1 MPTQDIGIRWSEE
14 KYATKDEVR
23 DAYNMSMIDN
33 IWKQIIDYRRLYTK
47 TLDLHNIDRTPYMV
61 VVTQAIQLKV
71 ASVERR
77 LSRILVK
84 THDMRPYGKEIFT
97 KRRYAKTIEVLD
109 SNYKTNISQE
119 MVSHLLDEDLST
131 IPSQYSLIYNYIRT
145 LKYYASGHYTDII
158 DYRLLESILKQIQGV
173 PFDNLTLEKE
183 YREEEIETSHYYQ
196 NNYVYKAA
204 PIERISDM
212 IDELCNFVRESDLS
226 PVIKA
231 IVANYYLN
239 YIKPFD
245 YLNEEANALFSKI
258 CLGHFDFDEASMY
271 LNFEKVV
278 FDNDEK
284 LNRISVECQKTLDL
298 TYYVNYILD
307 LLDEDLKDILD
318 DIALTERDEIK
329 NEQIDFSKDEGI
341 NTNQAVEKEE
351 KTSDKSSVAVMARP
365 IEFVKPQEPSPYIGE
380 SNVALPIFPA
390 GLKEQDVEGI
400 VTNLL
405 EVYPYLKRTQAHFYA
420 RHCTIGKHYTISQF
434 KKEENVAYETART
447 SMDFLA
453 ENGFYSKT
461 KVRNKFVYSPVPRY

>member
-61 VVTQAIQLKV
+61 VVTQTIQLKV

-84 THDMRPYGKEIFT
+84 THDMKAYGKELFA

-173 PFDNLTLEKE
+173 SFDNLTLEKE

-204 PIERISDM
+204 PIERIADM

-239 YIKPFD
+239 YVKPFD
-245 YLNEEANALFSKI
+245 YLNEEANALFAKI

-271 LNFEKVV
+271 LNFEKIV
-278 FDNDEK
+278 FDTDEK
-284 LNRISVECQKTLDL
+284 LNKISVECQKTLDL

-318 DIALTERDEIK
+318 EIFLTERDEIK
-329 NEQIDFSKDEGI
+329 NEQIDLSEDEGL
-341 NTNQAVEKEE
+341 NAKSTVEEE
-351 KTSDKSSVAVMARP
+351 AKPSERSVAVMARP
-365 IEFVKPQEPSPYIGE
+365 VEFVKPQEPSPYIGE
-380 SNVALPIFPA
+380 SNVALPVFPA

-420 RHCTIGKHYTISQF
+420 CHCTIGKHYTISQF

>member
-61 VVTQAIQLKV
+61 VVTQTIQFKV

-84 THDMRPYGKEIFT
+84 THDMKAYGKELFA

-173 PFDNLTLEKE
+173 SFDNLTLEKE

-204 PIERISDM
+204 PIERIADM

-239 YIKPFD
+239 YVKPFD
-245 YLNEEANALFSKI
+245 YLNEEANALFAKI

-271 LNFEKVV
+271 LNFEKIV
-278 FDNDEK
+278 FDTDEK
-284 LNRISVECQKTLDL
+284 LNKISVECQKTLDL

-318 DIALTERDEIK
+318 EIVLTERDEIK
-329 NEQIDFSKDEGI
+329 NEQIDLSEDEGL
-341 NTNQAVEKEE
+341 NAKSTVEEE
-351 KTSDKSSVAVMARP
+351 AKPSERSVAVMARP
-365 IEFVKPQEPSPYIGE
+365 VEFVKPQEPSPYIGE
-380 SNVALPIFPA
+380 SNVALPVFPA

>member
-61 VVTQAIQLKV
+61 VVTQTIQLKV

-84 THDMRPYGKEIFT
+84 THDMKAYGKELFA

-173 PFDNLTLEKE
+173 SFDNLTLEKE

-204 PIERISDM
+204 PIERIADM

-239 YIKPFD
+239 YVKPFD
-245 YLNEEANALFSKI
+245 YLNEEANALFAKI

-271 LNFEKVV
+271 LNFEKIV
-278 FDNDEK
+278 FDTDEK
-284 LNRISVECQKTLDL
+284 LNKISVECQKTLDL

-318 DIALTERDEIK
+318 EIVLTERDEIK
-329 NEQIDFSKDEGI
+329 NEQIDLSEDEGLNAKSTI
-341 NTNQAVEKEE
+341 EE
-351 KTSDKSSVAVMARP
+351 EAKPSERSVAVMARP
-365 IEFVKPQEPSPYIGE
+365 VEFVKLQEPSPYIGE
-380 SNVALPIFPA
+380 SNVALPVFPA

-420 RHCTIGKHYTISQF
+420 CHCTIGKHYTISQF
-434 KKEENVAYETART
+434 KEEENVAYETART

>member
-61 VVTQAIQLKV
+61 VVTQTIQLKV

-84 THDMRPYGKEIFT
+84 THDMKAYGKELFA

-173 PFDNLTLEKE
+173 SFDNLTLEKE

-204 PIERISDM
+204 PIERIADM

-239 YIKPFD
+239 YVKPFD
-245 YLNEEANALFSKI
+245 YLNEEANALFAKI
-258 CLGHFDFDEASMY
+258 CLGNFDFDEASMY
-271 LNFEKVV
+271 LNFEKIV
-278 FDNDEK
+278 FDTDEK
-284 LNRISVECQKTLDL
+284 LNKISVECQKTLDL

-318 DIALTERDEIK
+318 EIVLTERDEIK
-329 NEQIDFSKDEGI
+329 NEQIDLSEDEGL
-341 NTNQAVEKEE
+341 NAKSTVEEE
-351 KTSDKSSVAVMARP
+351 AKPSERSVAVMARP
-365 IEFVKPQEPSPYIGE
+365 VEFVKPQEPSPYIGE
-380 SNVALPIFPA
+380 SNVALPVFPA

>member
-61 VVTQAIQLKV
+61 VVTQTIQLKV

-84 THDMRPYGKEIFT
+84 THDMKAYGKELFA

-173 PFDNLTLEKE
+173 SFDNLTLEKE

-204 PIERISDM
+204 PIERIADM

-239 YIKPFD
+239 YVKPFD
-245 YLNEEANALFSKI
+245 YLNEEANALFAKI

-271 LNFEKVV
+271 LNFEKIV
-278 FDNDEK
+278 FDTDEK
-284 LNRISVECQKTLDL
+284 LNKISVECQKTLDL

-318 DIALTERDEIK
+318 EIVLTERDEIK
-329 NEQIDFSKDEGI
+329 NEQIDLSEVEGL
-341 NTNQAVEKEE
+341 NAKSTVEEE
-351 KTSDKSSVAVMARP
+351 AKPSERSVAVMARP
-365 IEFVKPQEPSPYIGE
+365 VEFVKPQEPSPYIGE
-380 SNVALPIFPA
+380 SNVALPVFPA

-420 RHCTIGKHYTISQF
+420 CHCTIGKHYTISQF

>member
-61 VVTQAIQLKV
+61 VVTQTIQLKV

-84 THDMRPYGKEIFT
+84 THDMKAYGKELFA

-145 LKYYASGHYTDII
+145 LKYYASGHYIDII

-173 PFDNLTLEKE
+173 SFDNLTLEKE

-204 PIERISDM
+204 PIERIADM

-239 YIKPFD
+239 YVKPFD
-245 YLNEEANALFSKI
+245 YLNEEANALFAKI

-271 LNFEKVV
+271 LNFEKIV
-278 FDNDEK
+278 FDTDEK
-284 LNRISVECQKTLDL
+284 LNKISVECQKTLDL

-318 DIALTERDEIK
+318 EIVLTERDEIK
-329 NEQIDFSKDEGI
+329 NEQIDLSEDEGL
-341 NTNQAVEKEE
+341 NAKSTVEEE
-351 KTSDKSSVAVMARP
+351 AKPSERSVAVMARP
-365 IEFVKPQEPSPYIGE
+365 VEFVKLQEPSPYIGE
-380 SNVALPIFPA
+380 SNVALPVFPA

-420 RHCTIGKHYTISQF
+420 CHCTIGKHYTISQF

>member
-1 MPTQDIGIRWSEE
+1 
-14 KYATKDEVR
+14 
-23 DAYNMSMIDN
+23 
-33 IWKQIIDYRRLYTK
+33 
-47 TLDLHNIDRTPYMV
+47 
-61 VVTQAIQLKV
+61 
-71 ASVERR
+71 
-77 LSRILVK
+77 
-84 THDMRPYGKEIFT
+84 
-97 KRRYAKTIEVLD
+97 
-109 SNYKTNISQE
+109 

-173 PFDNLTLEKE
+173 SFDNLTLEKE

-204 PIERISDM
+204 PIERIADM

-239 YIKPFD
+239 YVKPFD
-245 YLNEEANALFSKI
+245 YLNEETNALFAKI

-271 LNFEKVV
+271 LNFEKIV
-278 FDNDEK
+278 FDTDEK
-284 LNRISVECQKTLDL
+284 LNKISVECQKTLDL

-318 DIALTERDEIK
+318 EIVLTERDEIK
-329 NEQIDFSKDEGI
+329 NEQIDLSEDEGL
-341 NTNQAVEKEE
+341 NAKSTVEEE
-351 KTSDKSSVAVMARP
+351 AKPSERSVAVMARP
-365 IEFVKPQEPSPYIGE
+365 VEFVKLQEHSPYIGE
-380 SNVALPIFPA
+380 SNVALPVFPA

-420 RHCTIGKHYTISQF
+420 CHCTIGKHYTISQF

>member
-47 TLDLHNIDRTPYMV
+47 TLDLHNIDRTSYMV
-61 VVTQAIQLKV
+61 VVTQTIQLKV

-84 THDMRPYGKEIFT
+84 THDMKAYGKELFA

-173 PFDNLTLEKE
+173 SFDNLTLEKE

-204 PIERISDM
+204 PIERIADM

-239 YIKPFD
+239 YVKPFD
-245 YLNEEANALFSKI
+245 YLNEEANALFAKI

-271 LNFEKVV
+271 LNFEKIV
-278 FDNDEK
+278 FDTDEK
-284 LNRISVECQKTLDL
+284 LNKISVECQKTLDL

-318 DIALTERDEIK
+318 EIVLTERDEIK
-329 NEQIDFSKDEGI
+329 NEQIDLSEDEGL
-341 NTNQAVEKEE
+341 NAKSTVEEE
-351 KTSDKSSVAVMARP
+351 AKPSERSVAVMARP
-365 IEFVKPQEPSPYIGE
+365 VEFVKPQEPSPYIGE
-380 SNVALPIFPA
+380 SNVALPVFPA

>member
-61 VVTQAIQLKV
+61 VVTQTIQLKV

-84 THDMRPYGKEIFT
+84 THDMKAYGKELFA

-145 LKYYASGHYTDII
+145 LKYYASGHYTHII

-173 PFDNLTLEKE
+173 SFDNLTLEKE

-204 PIERISDM
+204 PIERIADM

-239 YIKPFD
+239 YVKPFD
-245 YLNEEANALFSKI
+245 YLNEEANALFAKI

-271 LNFEKVV
+271 LNFEKIV
-278 FDNDEK
+278 FDTDEK
-284 LNRISVECQKTLDL
+284 LNKISVECQKTLDL

-318 DIALTERDEIK
+318 EIVLTERDEIK
-329 NEQIDFSKDEGI
+329 NEQIDLSEDEGL
-341 NTNQAVEKEE
+341 NAKSTVEEE
-351 KTSDKSSVAVMARP
+351 AKPSERSVAVMARP
-365 IEFVKPQEPSPYIGE
+365 VEFVKLQEPSPYIGE
-380 SNVALPIFPA
+380 SNVALPVFPA

-420 RHCTIGKHYTISQF
+420 CHCTIGKHYTISQF

>member
-61 VVTQAIQLKV
+61 VVTQTIQLKV

-84 THDMRPYGKEIFT
+84 THDMKAYGKELFA

-131 IPSQYSLIYNYIRT
+131 IPSQCSLIYNYIRT

-173 PFDNLTLEKE
+173 SFDNLTLEKE

-204 PIERISDM
+204 PIERIADM

-239 YIKPFD
+239 YVKPFD
-245 YLNEEANALFSKI
+245 YLNEEANALFAKI

-271 LNFEKVV
+271 LNFEKIV
-278 FDNDEK
+278 FDTDEK
-284 LNRISVECQKTLDL
+284 LNKISVECQKTLDL

-318 DIALTERDEIK
+318 EIVLTERDEIK
-329 NEQIDFSKDEGI
+329 NEQIDLSEDEGL
-341 NTNQAVEKEE
+341 NAKSTVEEE
-351 KTSDKSSVAVMARP
+351 AKPSERSVAVMARP
-365 IEFVKPQEPSPYIGE
+365 VEFVKPQEPSPYIGE
-380 SNVALPIFPA
+380 SNVALPVFPA

-420 RHCTIGKHYTISQF
+420 CHCTIGKHYTISQF

>member
-61 VVTQAIQLKV
+61 VVTQTIQLKV

-84 THDMRPYGKEIFT
+84 THDMKAYGKELFA

-158 DYRLLESILKQIQGV
+158 DYRLFESILKQIQGV
-173 PFDNLTLEKE
+173 SFDNLTLEKE

-204 PIERISDM
+204 PIERIADM

-239 YIKPFD
+239 YVKPFD
-245 YLNEEANALFSKI
+245 YLNEEANALFAKI

-271 LNFEKVV
+271 LNFEKIV
-278 FDNDEK
+278 FDTDEK
-284 LNRISVECQKTLDL
+284 LNKISVECQKTLDL

-318 DIALTERDEIK
+318 EIVLTERDEIK
-329 NEQIDFSKDEGI
+329 NEQIDLSEDEGL
-341 NTNQAVEKEE
+341 NAKSTVEEE
-351 KTSDKSSVAVMARP
+351 AKPSERSVAVMARP
-365 IEFVKPQEPSPYIGE
+365 VEFVKLQEPSPYIGE
-380 SNVALPIFPA
+380 SNVALPVFPA

>member
-61 VVTQAIQLKV
+61 VVTQTIQLKV

-84 THDMRPYGKEIFT
+84 THDMKAYGKELFA

-119 MVSHLLDEDLST
+119 MASHLLDEDLST

-173 PFDNLTLEKE
+173 SFDNLTLEKE

-204 PIERISDM
+204 PIERIADM

-239 YIKPFD
+239 YVKPFD
-245 YLNEEANALFSKI
+245 YLNEEANALFAKI

-271 LNFEKVV
+271 LNFEKIV
-278 FDNDEK
+278 FDTDEK
-284 LNRISVECQKTLDL
+284 LNKISVECQKTLDL

-318 DIALTERDEIK
+318 EIVLTERDEIK
-329 NEQIDFSKDEGI
+329 NEQIDLSEDEGL
-341 NTNQAVEKEE
+341 NAKSTVEEE
-351 KTSDKSSVAVMARP
+351 AKPSERSVAVMARP
-365 IEFVKPQEPSPYIGE
+365 VEFVKPQEPSPYIGE
-380 SNVALPIFPA
+380 SNVALPVFPA

-461 KVRNKFVYSPVPRY
+461 KVRNKFVYSPVPRN

>member
-61 VVTQAIQLKV
+61 VVTQTIQLKV

-84 THDMRPYGKEIFT
+84 THDMKAYGKELFA

-173 PFDNLTLEKE
+173 SFDNLTLEKE

-204 PIERISDM
+204 PIERIADM

-239 YIKPFD
+239 YVKPFD
-245 YLNEEANALFSKI
+245 YLNEEANALFAKI

-271 LNFEKVV
+271 LNFEKIV
-278 FDNDEK
+278 FDTDEK
-284 LNRISVECQKTLDL
+284 LNKISVECQKTLDL

-318 DIALTERDEIK
+318 EIVLTERDEIK
-329 NEQIDFSKDEGI
+329 NEQIDLSEDEGL
-341 NTNQAVEKEE
+341 NAKSTVEEE
-351 KTSDKSSVAVMARP
+351 AKPSERSVAVMARP
-365 IEFVKPQEPSPYIGE
+365 VEFVKLQEPSPYIGE
-380 SNVALPIFPA
+380 SNVALPVFPA

-420 RHCTIGKHYTISQF
+420 CHCTIGKHYTISQF
-434 KKEENVAYETART
+434 KKKENVAYETART

>member
-47 TLDLHNIDRTPYMV
+47 TLDLRNIDRTPYMV
-61 VVTQAIQLKV
+61 VVTQTIQLKV

-84 THDMRPYGKEIFT
+84 THDMKAYGKELFA

-173 PFDNLTLEKE
+173 SFDNLTLEKE

-204 PIERISDM
+204 PIERIADM

-239 YIKPFD
+239 YVKPFD
-245 YLNEEANALFSKI
+245 YLNEEANALFAKI

-271 LNFEKVV
+271 LNFEKIV
-278 FDNDEK
+278 FDTDEK
-284 LNRISVECQKTLDL
+284 LNKISVECQKTLDL

-318 DIALTERDEIK
+318 EIVLTERDEIK
-329 NEQIDFSKDEGI
+329 NEQIDLSEDEGL
-341 NTNQAVEKEE
+341 NAKSTVEEE
-351 KTSDKSSVAVMARP
+351 AKPSERSVAVMARP
-365 IEFVKPQEPSPYIGE
+365 VEFVKPQEPSPYIGE
-380 SNVALPIFPA
+380 SNVALPVFPA

-420 RHCTIGKHYTISQF
+420 CHCTIGKHYTISQF

>member
-61 VVTQAIQLKV
+61 VVTQTIQLKV

-84 THDMRPYGKEIFT
+84 THDMKAYGKELFA

-173 PFDNLTLEKE
+173 SFDNLTLEKE

-204 PIERISDM
+204 PIERIADM

-239 YIKPFD
+239 YVKPFD
-245 YLNEEANALFSKI
+245 YLNEEANALFAKI

-271 LNFEKVV
+271 LNFEKIV
-278 FDNDEK
+278 FDTDEK
-284 LNRISVECQKTLDL
+284 LNKISVECQKTLDL

-318 DIALTERDEIK
+318 EIVLTERDEIK
-329 NEQIDFSKDEGI
+329 NEQIDLSEDEGL
-341 NTNQAVEKEE
+341 NAKSTVEEE
-351 KTSDKSSVAVMARP
+351 AKPSERSVAVMARHV
-365 IEFVKPQEPSPYIGE
+365 EFVKPQEPSPYIGE
-380 SNVALPIFPA
+380 SNVALPVFPA

>member
-61 VVTQAIQLKV
+61 VVTQTIQLKV

-84 THDMRPYGKEIFT
+84 THDMKAYGKELFA

-173 PFDNLTLEKE
+173 SFDNLTLEKE

-204 PIERISDM
+204 PIERIADM

-239 YIKPFD
+239 YVKPFD
-245 YLNEEANALFSKI
+245 YLNEEANALFAKI

-271 LNFEKVV
+271 LNFEKIV
-278 FDNDEK
+278 FDTDEK
-284 LNRISVECQKTLDL
+284 LNKISVECQKTLDL

-318 DIALTERDEIK
+318 EIVLTERDEIK
-329 NEQIDFSKDEGI
+329 NEQIDLSEDEGL
-341 NTNQAVEKEE
+341 NAKSTVEEE
-351 KTSDKSSVAVMARP
+351 AKPSERSVAVMARP
-365 IEFVKPQEPSPYIGE
+365 VEFVKLQEPSPYIGE
-380 SNVALPIFPA
+380 SNVALPVFPA

-434 KKEENVAYETART
+434 KKEENVETART

>member
-47 TLDLHNIDRTPYMV
+47 TLDLHNIDRSPYMI

-84 THDMRPYGKEIFT
+84 THDMKPYGKDLFS
-97 KRRYAKTIEVLD
+97 KRRYAKTINVLD
-109 SNYKTNISQE
+109 DNYKTNISPE
-119 MVSHLLDEDLST
+119 MITHLLNEDLST
-131 IPSQYSLIYNYIRT
+131 IPSQYSLIYNYVRT
-145 LKYYASGHYTDII
+145 LKYYANGHFTNLI
-158 DYRLLESILKQIQGV
+158 DYRLLGGILKQIQGV
-173 PFDNLTLEKE
+173 SYDPLTLEKE

-212 IDELCNFVRESDLS
+212 MDELCNFVRESELS

-231 IVANYYLN
+231 IVANYYLT
-239 YIKPFD
+239 YVKPFD
-245 YLNEEANALFSKI
+245 YLNEEANALFTKI

-278 FDNDEK
+278 FDRDEK
-284 LNRISVECQKTLDL
+284 LNSISVECQKTLDL
-298 TYYVNYILD
+298 TYYVNYVLD

-329 NEQIDFSKDEGI
+329 NEQVDISAEESNVFYKK
-341 NTNQAVEKEE
+341 VENENSSNE
-351 KTSDKSSVAVMARP
+351 SVAVTVLDRP
-365 IEFVKPQEPSPYIGE
+365 IEFVKSDVPSPYIGE
-380 SNVALPIFPA
+380 SNVALPVFPS
-390 GLKEQDVEGI
+390 GLKEKDVEGI

-434 KKEENVAYETART
+434 KKEEEVAYETART

-461 KVRNKFVYSPVPRY
+461 KVRNKFVYSPVPRH

>member
-61 VVTQAIQLKV
+61 VVTQTIQLKV

-84 THDMRPYGKEIFT
+84 THDMKAYGKELFA

-109 SNYKTNISQE
+109 INYKTNISQE

-173 PFDNLTLEKE
+173 SFDNLTLEKE

-204 PIERISDM
+204 PIERIADM

-239 YIKPFD
+239 YVKPFD
-245 YLNEEANALFSKI
+245 YLNEEANALFAKI

-271 LNFEKVV
+271 LNFEKIV
-278 FDNDEK
+278 FDTDEK
-284 LNRISVECQKTLDL
+284 LNKISVECQKTLDL

-318 DIALTERDEIK
+318 EIVLTERDEIK
-329 NEQIDFSKDEGI
+329 NEQIDLSEDEGL
-341 NTNQAVEKEE
+341 NAKLTVEEE
-351 KTSDKSSVAVMARP
+351 AKPSERSVAVMARP
-365 IEFVKPQEPSPYIGE
+365 VEFVKLQEPSPYIGE
-380 SNVALPIFPA
+380 SNVALPVFPA

>member
-61 VVTQAIQLKV
+61 VVTQTIQLKV

-84 THDMRPYGKEIFT
+84 THDMKAYGKELFA

-173 PFDNLTLEKE
+173 SFDNLTLEKE

-204 PIERISDM
+204 PIERIADM

-239 YIKPFD
+239 YVKPFD
-245 YLNEEANALFSKI
+245 YLNEEANALFAKI

-271 LNFEKVV
+271 LNFEKIV
-278 FDNDEK
+278 FDTDEK
-284 LNRISVECQKTLDL
+284 LNKISVECQKTLDL

-318 DIALTERDEIK
+318 EIVLTERDEIK
-329 NEQIDFSKDEGI
+329 NEQIDLSEDEGL
-341 NTNQAVEKEE
+341 NAKSTVEEE
-351 KTSDKSSVAVMARP
+351 AKPSERSVAVMARP
-365 IEFVKPQEPSPYIGE
+365 VEFVKPQETSPYIGK
-380 SNVALPIFPA
+380 SNVALPVFPA

-461 KVRNKFVYSPVPRY
+461 KVRNKFVYSPVPRN

>member
-61 VVTQAIQLKV
+61 VVTQTIQLKV

-84 THDMRPYGKEIFT
+84 THDMKAYGKELFA

-173 PFDNLTLEKE
+173 SFDNLTLEKE

-204 PIERISDM
+204 PIERIADM

-239 YIKPFD
+239 YVKPFD
-245 YLNEEANALFSKI
+245 YLNEEANALFAKI

-271 LNFEKVV
+271 LNFEKIV
-278 FDNDEK
+278 FDTDEK
-284 LNRISVECQKTLDL
+284 LNKISVECQKTLDL

-318 DIALTERDEIK
+318 EIVLTERDEIK
-329 NEQIDFSKDEGI
+329 NEQIDLSEDEGL
-341 NTNQAVEKEE
+341 NAKSTVEEE
-351 KTSDKSSVAVMARP
+351 AKPSERSVAVMARP
-365 IEFVKPQEPSPYIGE
+365 VEFVKPQEPSPYIGE
-380 SNVALPIFPA
+380 SNVALPVFPA

-434 KKEENVAYETART
+434 KKEESVAYETART

>member
-61 VVTQAIQLKV
+61 VVTQTIQLKV

-84 THDMRPYGKEIFT
+84 THDMKAYGKELFA

-173 PFDNLTLEKE
+173 SFDNLTLEKE
-183 YREEEIETSHYYQ
+183 YREEEIETSHYYK

-204 PIERISDM
+204 PIERIADM

-239 YIKPFD
+239 YVKPFD
-245 YLNEEANALFSKI
+245 YLNEEANALFAKI

-271 LNFEKVV
+271 LNFEKIV
-278 FDNDEK
+278 FDTDEK
-284 LNRISVECQKTLDL
+284 LNKISVECQKTLDL

-318 DIALTERDEIK
+318 EIVLTERDEIK
-329 NEQIDFSKDEGI
+329 NEQIDLSEDEGL
-341 NTNQAVEKEE
+341 NAKSTVEEE
-351 KTSDKSSVAVMARP
+351 AKPSERSVAVMARP
-365 IEFVKPQEPSPYIGE
+365 VEFVKPQEPSPYIGE
-380 SNVALPIFPA
+380 SNVALPVFPA

-420 RHCTIGKHYTISQF
+420 CHCTIGKHYTISQF

>member
-61 VVTQAIQLKV
+61 VVTQTIQLKV

-84 THDMRPYGKEIFT
+84 THDMKAYGKELFA

-131 IPSQYSLIYNYIRT
+131 IPSQYSLIYNYIRA

-173 PFDNLTLEKE
+173 SFDNLTLEKE

-204 PIERISDM
+204 PIERIADM

-239 YIKPFD
+239 YVKPFD
-245 YLNEEANALFSKI
+245 YLNEEANALFAKI

-271 LNFEKVV
+271 LNFEKIV
-278 FDNDEK
+278 FDTDEK
-284 LNRISVECQKTLDL
+284 LNKISVECQKTLDL

-318 DIALTERDEIK
+318 EIVLTERDEIK
-329 NEQIDFSKDEGI
+329 NEQIDLSEDEGL
-341 NTNQAVEKEE
+341 NAKSTVEEE
-351 KTSDKSSVAVMARP
+351 AKPSERSVAVMARP
-365 IEFVKPQEPSPYIGE
+365 VEFVKLQEPSPYIGE
-380 SNVALPIFPA
+380 SNVALPVFPA

-420 RHCTIGKHYTISQF
+420 CHCTIGKHYTISQF

>member
-61 VVTQAIQLKV
+61 VVTQTIQLKV

-84 THDMRPYGKEIFT
+84 THDMKAYGKELFA

-173 PFDNLTLEKE
+173 SFDNLTLEKE

-204 PIERISDM
+204 PIERIADM

-239 YIKPFD
+239 YVKPFD
-245 YLNEEANALFSKI
+245 YLNEEANALFAKI

-271 LNFEKVV
+271 LNFEKIV
-278 FDNDEK
+278 FDTYEK
-284 LNRISVECQKTLDL
+284 LNKISVECQKTLDL

-318 DIALTERDEIK
+318 EIVLTERDEIK
-329 NEQIDFSKDEGI
+329 NEQIDLSEDEGL
-341 NTNQAVEKEE
+341 NAKSTVEEE
-351 KTSDKSSVAVMARP
+351 AKPSERSVAVMARP
-365 IEFVKPQEPSPYIGE
+365 VEFVKPQEPSPYIGE
-380 SNVALPIFPA
+380 SNVALPVFPA

-420 RHCTIGKHYTISQF
+420 CHCTIGKHYTISQF

>member
-47 TLDLHNIDRTPYMV
+47 TLDLHNIDRTSYMV
-61 VVTQAIQLKV
+61 VVTQTIQLKV

-84 THDMRPYGKEIFT
+84 THDMKAYGKELFA

-173 PFDNLTLEKE
+173 SFDNLTLEKE

-204 PIERISDM
+204 PIERIADM

-239 YIKPFD
+239 YVKPFD
-245 YLNEEANALFSKI
+245 YLNEEANALFAKI

-271 LNFEKVV
+271 LNFEKIV
-278 FDNDEK
+278 FDTDEK
-284 LNRISVECQKTLDL
+284 LNKISVECQKTLDL
-298 TYYVNYILD
+298 TYYVLRF
-307 LLDEDLKDILD
+307 
-318 DIALTERDEIK
+318 TR
-329 NEQIDFSKDEGI
+329 
-341 NTNQAVEKEE
+341 
-351 KTSDKSSVAVMARP
+351 
-365 IEFVKPQEPSPYIGE
+365 
-380 SNVALPIFPA
+380 
-390 GLKEQDVEGI
+390 
-400 VTNLL
+400 
-405 EVYPYLKRTQAHFYA
+405 
-420 RHCTIGKHYTISQF
+420 
-434 KKEENVAYETART
+434 
-447 SMDFLA
+447 
-453 ENGFYSKT
+453 
-461 KVRNKFVYSPVPRY
+461 

>member
-61 VVTQAIQLKV
+61 VVTQTIQLKV

-84 THDMRPYGKEIFT
+84 THDMKAYGKELFA

-173 PFDNLTLEKE
+173 SFDNLTLEKE

-204 PIERISDM
+204 PIERIADM

-239 YIKPFD
+239 YVKPFD
-245 YLNEEANALFSKI
+245 YLNEEANALFAKI

-271 LNFEKVV
+271 LNFEKIV
-278 FDNDEK
+278 FDTDEK
-284 LNRISVECQKTLDL
+284 LNKISVECQKTLDL

-307 LLDEDLKDILD
+307 LLGEDLKDILD
-318 DIALTERDEIK
+318 EIVLTERDEIK
-329 NEQIDFSKDEGI
+329 NEQIDLSEDEGL
-341 NTNQAVEKEE
+341 NAKSTVEEE
-351 KTSDKSSVAVMARP
+351 AKPSERSVAVMARP
-365 IEFVKPQEPSPYIGE
+365 VEFVKPQEPSPYIGE
-380 SNVALPIFPA
+380 SNVALPVFPA
-390 GLKEQDVEGI
+390 GLKEQDAEGI

>member
-61 VVTQAIQLKV
+61 VVTQTIQLKV

-84 THDMRPYGKEIFT
+84 THDMKAYGKELFA

-173 PFDNLTLEKE
+173 SFDNLTLEKE

-204 PIERISDM
+204 PIERIADM

-239 YIKPFD
+239 YVKPFD
-245 YLNEEANALFSKI
+245 YLNEEANALFAKI

-271 LNFEKVV
+271 LNFEKIV
-278 FDNDEK
+278 FDTYEK
-284 LNRISVECQKTLDL
+284 LNKISVECQKTLDL

-318 DIALTERDEIK
+318 EIVLTERDEIK
-329 NEQIDFSKDEGI
+329 NEQIDLSEDEGL
-341 NTNQAVEKEE
+341 NAKSTVEEE
-351 KTSDKSSVAVMARP
+351 AKPSERSVAVMARP
-365 IEFVKPQEPSPYIGE
+365 VEFVKLQEPSPYIGE
-380 SNVALPIFPA
+380 SNVALPVFPA

-420 RHCTIGKHYTISQF
+420 CHCTIGKHYTISQF

>member
-61 VVTQAIQLKV
+61 VVTQTIQLKV

-84 THDMRPYGKEIFT
+84 THDMKACGKELFA

-173 PFDNLTLEKE
+173 SFDNLTLEKE

-204 PIERISDM
+204 PIERIADM

-239 YIKPFD
+239 YVKPFD
-245 YLNEEANALFSKI
+245 YLNEEANALFAKI

-271 LNFEKVV
+271 LNFEKIV
-278 FDNDEK
+278 FDTDEK
-284 LNRISVECQKTLDL
+284 LNKISVECQKTLDL

-318 DIALTERDEIK
+318 EIVLTERDEIK
-329 NEQIDFSKDEGI
+329 NEQIDLSEDEGL
-341 NTNQAVEKEE
+341 NAKSTVEEE
-351 KTSDKSSVAVMARP
+351 AKPSERSVAVMARP
-365 IEFVKPQEPSPYIGE
+365 VEFVKPQEPSPYIGE
-380 SNVALPIFPA
+380 SNVALPVFPA

-461 KVRNKFVYSPVPRY
+461 KVRNKFVYSPVPRN

>member
-61 VVTQAIQLKV
+61 VVTQTIQLKV

-84 THDMRPYGKEIFT
+84 THDMKAYGKELFA

-145 LKYYASGHYTDII
+145 LKYYASGYYTDII

-173 PFDNLTLEKE
+173 SFDNLTLEKE

-204 PIERISDM
+204 PIERIADM

-239 YIKPFD
+239 YVKPFD
-245 YLNEEANALFSKI
+245 YLNEEANALFAKI

-271 LNFEKVV
+271 LNFEKIV
-278 FDNDEK
+278 FDTDEK
-284 LNRISVECQKTLDL
+284 LNKISVECQKTLDL

-318 DIALTERDEIK
+318 EIVLTERDEIK
-329 NEQIDFSKDEGI
+329 NEQIDLSEDEGL
-341 NTNQAVEKEE
+341 NAKSTVEEE
-351 KTSDKSSVAVMARP
+351 AKPSERSVAVMARP
-365 IEFVKPQEPSPYIGE
+365 VEFVKPQEPSPYIGE
-380 SNVALPIFPA
+380 SNVALPVFPA

-461 KVRNKFVYSPVPRY
+461 KVRNKFVYSPVPRN

>member
-61 VVTQAIQLKV
+61 VVTQTIQLKV

-84 THDMRPYGKEIFT
+84 THDMKAYGKELFA

-173 PFDNLTLEKE
+173 SFDNLTLEKE

-204 PIERISDM
+204 PIERIADM

-239 YIKPFD
+239 YVKPFD
-245 YLNEEANALFSKI
+245 YLNEEANALFAKI

-271 LNFEKVV
+271 LNFEKIV
-278 FDNDEK
+278 FDTDEK
-284 LNRISVECQKTLDL
+284 LNKISVECQKTLDL

-318 DIALTERDEIK
+318 EIVLTERDEIK
-329 NEQIDFSKDEGI
+329 NEQIDLSEDEGL
-341 NTNQAVEKEE
+341 NAMSTVEEE
-351 KTSDKSSVAVMARP
+351 AKPSERSVAVMARP
-365 IEFVKPQEPSPYIGE
+365 VEFVKLQEPSPYIGE
-380 SNVALPIFPA
+380 SNVALPVFPA

-420 RHCTIGKHYTISQF
+420 CHCTIGKHYTISQF

>member
-61 VVTQAIQLKV
+61 VVTQTIQLKV

-84 THDMRPYGKEIFT
+84 THDMKAYGKELFA

-173 PFDNLTLEKE
+173 SFDNLTLEKE

-204 PIERISDM
+204 PIERIADM

-239 YIKPFD
+239 YVKPFD
-245 YLNEEANALFSKI
+245 YLNEEANALFAKI

-271 LNFEKVV
+271 LNFEKIV
-278 FDNDEK
+278 FDTDEK
-284 LNRISVECQKTLDL
+284 LNKISVECQKTLDL

-318 DIALTERDEIK
+318 EIVLTERDEIK
-329 NEQIDFSKDEGI
+329 NEQIDLSEDEGL
-341 NTNQAVEKEE
+341 NAKSMVEEE
-351 KTSDKSSVAVMARP
+351 AKPSERSVAVMARP
-365 IEFVKPQEPSPYIGE
+365 VEFVKLQEPSPYIGE
-380 SNVALPIFPA
+380 SNVALPVFPA

-420 RHCTIGKHYTISQF
+420 CHCTIGKHYTISQF

>member
-47 TLDLHNIDRTPYMV
+47 TLDLHNIDRTSYMV
-61 VVTQAIQLKV
+61 VVTQTIQLKV

-84 THDMRPYGKEIFT
+84 THDMKAYGKELFA

-173 PFDNLTLEKE
+173 SFDNLTLEKE

-204 PIERISDM
+204 PIERIADM

-239 YIKPFD
+239 YVKPFD
-245 YLNEEANALFSKI
+245 YLNEEANALFAKI

-271 LNFEKVV
+271 LNFEKIV
-278 FDNDEK
+278 FDTDEK
-284 LNRISVECQKTLDL
+284 LNKISVECQKTLDL

-318 DIALTERDEIK
+318 EIVLTERDEIK
-329 NEQIDFSKDEGI
+329 NEQIDLSEDEGL
-341 NTNQAVEKEE
+341 NAKSTVEEE
-351 KTSDKSSVAVMARP
+351 AKPSERSVAVMARP
-365 IEFVKPQEPSPYIGE
+365 VEFVKPQEPSPYIGE
-380 SNVALPIFPA
+380 SNVALPVFPA

-420 RHCTIGKHYTISQF
+420 CHCTIGKHYTISQF

>member
-61 VVTQAIQLKV
+61 VVTQTIQLKV

-84 THDMRPYGKEIFT
+84 THDMKAYGKELFA

-173 PFDNLTLEKE
+173 SFDNLTLEKE

-204 PIERISDM
+204 PIERIADM

-239 YIKPFD
+239 YVKPFD
-245 YLNEEANALFSKI
+245 YLNEEANALFAKI

-271 LNFEKVV
+271 LNFEKIV
-278 FDNDEK
+278 FDTDEK
-284 LNRISVECQKTLDL
+284 LNKISIECQKTLDL

-318 DIALTERDEIK
+318 EIVLTERDEIK
-329 NEQIDFSKDEGI
+329 NEQIDLSEDEGL
-341 NTNQAVEKEE
+341 NAKSMVEEE
-351 KTSDKSSVAVMARP
+351 AKPSERSVAVMARP
-365 IEFVKPQEPSPYIGE
+365 VEFVKPQEPSPYIGE
-380 SNVALPIFPA
+380 SNVALPVFPA

-420 RHCTIGKHYTISQF
+420 CHCTIGKHYTISQF

>member
-61 VVTQAIQLKV
+61 VVTQTIQLKV

-84 THDMRPYGKEIFT
+84 THDMKAYGKELFA

-173 PFDNLTLEKE
+173 YFDNLTLEKE

-204 PIERISDM
+204 PIERIADM

-239 YIKPFD
+239 YVKPFD
-245 YLNEEANALFSKI
+245 YLNEEANALFAKI

-271 LNFEKVV
+271 LNFEKIV
-278 FDNDEK
+278 FDTDEK
-284 LNRISVECQKTLDL
+284 LNKISVECQKTLDL

-318 DIALTERDEIK
+318 EIVLTERDEIK
-329 NEQIDFSKDEGI
+329 NEQIDLSEDEGL
-341 NTNQAVEKEE
+341 NAKSMVEEE
-351 KTSDKSSVAVMARP
+351 AKPSERSVAVMARP
-365 IEFVKPQEPSPYIGE
+365 VEFVKPQEPSPYIGE
-380 SNVALPIFPA
+380 SNVALPVFPA

>member
-61 VVTQAIQLKV
+61 VVTQTIQLKV

-84 THDMRPYGKEIFT
+84 THDMKAYGKELFA

-173 PFDNLTLEKE
+173 SFDNLTLEKE

-204 PIERISDM
+204 PIERIADM

-239 YIKPFD
+239 YVKPFD
-245 YLNEEANALFSKI
+245 YLNEEANALFAKI

-271 LNFEKVV
+271 LNFEKIV
-278 FDNDEK
+278 FDTDEK
-284 LNRISVECQKTLDL
+284 LNKISVECQKTLDL

-318 DIALTERDEIK
+318 EIVLTERDEIK
-329 NEQIDFSKDEGI
+329 NEQIDLSEDEGL
-341 NTNQAVEKEE
+341 NAKSMVEEE
-351 KTSDKSSVAVMARP
+351 AKPSERSVAVMARP
-365 IEFVKPQEPSPYIGE
+365 VEFVKLQEPSPYIGE
-380 SNVALPIFPA
+380 SNVALPVFPA

-420 RHCTIGKHYTISQF
+420 CHCTIGKHYTISQF

-461 KVRNKFVYSPVPRY
+461 KVRNKFVYSPVPRN

>member
-47 TLDLHNIDRTPYMV
+47 TLDLHNIDRTPYMI

-84 THDMRPYGKEIFT
+84 THDMKAYGKELFA

-173 PFDNLTLEKE
+173 SFDNLTLEKE

-204 PIERISDM
+204 PIERIADM

-239 YIKPFD
+239 YVKPFD
-245 YLNEEANALFSKI
+245 YLNEEANALFAKI

-271 LNFEKVV
+271 LNFEKIV
-278 FDNDEK
+278 FDTDEK
-284 LNRISVECQKTLDL
+284 LNKISVECQKTLDL

-318 DIALTERDEIK
+318 EIVLTERDEIK
-329 NEQIDFSKDEGI
+329 NEQIDLSEDEGL
-341 NTNQAVEKEE
+341 NAKSTVEEE
-351 KTSDKSSVAVMARP
+351 AKPSERSVAVMARP
-365 IEFVKPQEPSPYIGE
+365 VEFVKPQEPSPYIGE
-380 SNVALPIFPA
+380 SNVALPVFPA

-420 RHCTIGKHYTISQF
+420 CHCTIGKHYTISQF

-461 KVRNKFVYSPVPRY
+461 KVRNKFVYSPVPRN

>member
-61 VVTQAIQLKV
+61 VVTQTIQLKV

-84 THDMRPYGKEIFT
+84 THDMKAYGKELFA

-173 PFDNLTLEKE
+173 SFDNLTLEKE

-204 PIERISDM
+204 PIERIADM

-239 YIKPFD
+239 YVKPFD
-245 YLNEEANALFSKI
+245 YLNEEANALFAKI

-271 LNFEKVV
+271 LNFEKIV
-278 FDNDEK
+278 FDTDEK
-284 LNRISVECQKTLDL
+284 LNKISVECQKTLDL

-318 DIALTERDEIK
+318 EIVLTERDEIK
-329 NEQIDFSKDEGI
+329 NEQIDLSEDEGL
-341 NTNQAVEKEE
+341 NAKSTVEEE
-351 KTSDKSSVAVMARP
+351 AKPSERSVAVMARP
-365 IEFVKPQEPSPYIGE
+365 VEFVKLQEPSPYIGE
-380 SNVALPIFPA
+380 SNVALPVFPA
-390 GLKEQDVEGI
+390 GLKKQDVEGI

-420 RHCTIGKHYTISQF
+420 CHCTIGKHYTISQF

>member
-61 VVTQAIQLKV
+61 VVTQTIQFKV

-84 THDMRPYGKEIFT
+84 THDMKAYGKELFA

-173 PFDNLTLEKE
+173 SFDNLTLEKE

-204 PIERISDM
+204 PIERIADM

-239 YIKPFD
+239 YVKPFD
-245 YLNEEANALFSKI
+245 YLNEEANALFAKI

-271 LNFEKVV
+271 LNFEKIV
-278 FDNDEK
+278 FDTDEK
-284 LNRISVECQKTLDL
+284 LNKISVECQKTLDL

-318 DIALTERDEIK
+318 EIVLTERDEIK
-329 NEQIDFSKDEGI
+329 NEQIDLSEDEGL
-341 NTNQAVEKEE
+341 NAKSTVEEE
-351 KTSDKSSVAVMARP
+351 AKPSERSVAVMARP
-365 IEFVKPQEPSPYIGE
+365 VEFVKLQEPSPYIGE
-380 SNVALPIFPA
+380 SNVALPVFPA